1 MKLIP
6 AIDLKDGC
14 VVHARGGDRRRYR
27 RLATP
32 LFPSADAVDVVAR
45 LLSLFAPGAPAAL
58 YLADLDAITGEGDN
72 RAVVA
77 DVRARFPRLHLWLDA
92 GVGSVSKCDG
102 GGAAYDGVGGARLS
116 TVVGTET
123 LAGDLSSFGDAD
135 YILSLDFG
143 AKRAPDA
150 DLLRRPDDWPRTV
163 IALALDRVGTRRG
176 PDYARLRALRTRYR
190 GRLITGGG
198 VRDQRDLRKL
208 QALGVDGAIVAS
220 AIYHG
225 RLRGLGD
232 LGDLGGDHH
241 S

>member
-1 MKLIP
+1 MKIIP

-32 LFPSADAVDVVAR
+32 LFPSADAMDVVAR

-92 GVGSVSKCDG
+92 GVDKR
-102 GGAAYDGVGGARLS
+102 DGVGGDTADDGGARLS

-150 DLLRRPDDWPRTV
+150 DLLQRPDDWPRTV
-163 IALALDRVGTRRG
+163 IALALDRVGTQRG
-176 PDYARLRALRTRYR
+176 PDYARLRALRARYR
-190 GRLITGGG
+190 GRLIAGGG
-198 VRDQRDLRKL
+198 VRDLRDLRKL
-208 QALGVDGAIVAS
+208 QALGMDGAIVAS

-225 RLRGLGD
+225 RLRGLGT

>member
-6 AIDLKDGC
+6 AMDLKDGR

-27 RLATP
+27 WLDTP
-32 LFPSADAVDVVAR
+32 LFPSADPVDVIAR
-45 LLSLFAPGAPAAL
+45 ILSSFAPGAPDTF
-58 YLADLDAITGEGDN
+58 YIADLDAITGEGDN

-77 DVRARFPRLHLWLDA
+77 AVRARFPRLRLWLDA
-92 GVGSVSKCDG
+92 GACKRAD
-102 GGAAYDGVGGARLS
+102 VGGPARDARLS

-123 LAGDLSSFGDAD
+123 LADDLAAFAGAD

-150 DLLRRPDDWPRTV
+150 DLLRRPGDWPRTV
-163 IALALDRVGTRRG
+163 IALALDRVGAQCG
-176 PDYARLRALRTRYR
+176 PDYARLQALRARYR
-190 GRLITGGG
+190 GRLIAGGG
-198 VRDQRDLRKL
+198 VRDPRDLCEL
-208 QALGVDGAIVAS
+208 QVCGIDGALVAS

-225 RLRGLGD
+225 RLRAAY
-232 LGDLGGDHH
+232 H

>member
-32 LFPSADAVDVVAR
+32 LFPSADAADVVAR

-77 DVRARFPRLHLWLDA
+77 DVCARFPRLRLWLDA
-92 GVGSVSKCDG
+92 GVGKRDG
-102 GGAAYDGVGGARLS
+102 GGVADGGTTDGGGARLS

-150 DLLRRPDDWPRTV
+150 DLLQRPDDWPRTV
-163 IALALDRVGTRRG
+163 IALALDRVGTQRG

-190 GRLITGGG
+190 GRLIAGGG
-198 VRDQRDLRKL
+198 VRDLRDLRKL
-208 QALGVDGAIVAS
+208 QALGMDGAIVAS

-225 RLRGLGD
+225 RLGGLGGP
-232 LGDLGGDHH
+232 GDLGGDHH